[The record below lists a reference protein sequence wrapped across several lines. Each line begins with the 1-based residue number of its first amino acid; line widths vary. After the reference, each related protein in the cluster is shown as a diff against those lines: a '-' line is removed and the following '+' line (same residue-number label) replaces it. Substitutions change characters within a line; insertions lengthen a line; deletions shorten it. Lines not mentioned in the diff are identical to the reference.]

1 MLLKGFKQ
9 RSYMDKSVE
18 DGFEGDKTRDSKTH
32 LSTSAFRAWAKAV
45 IGGMEWETDSGNHQ
59 SFVTD

>member
-18 DGFEGDKTRDSKTH
+18 DGFEGDKTRDGKTH
-32 LSTSAFRAWAKAV
+32 LSTSAFRA
-45 IGGMEWETDSGNHQ
+45 
-59 SFVTD
+59 

>member
-32 LSTSAFRAWAKAV
+32 LSTSAFRA
-45 IGGMEWETDSGNHQ
+45 
-59 SFVTD
+59 